1 MQMYHVTD
9 AIFKYLDFKALRNA
23 ELAVE
28 KWKSIIASGK
38 LWEKFLQ
45 KKVSDTL

>member
-1 MQMYHVTD
+1 MYHVTD

-28 KWKSIIASGK
+28 RWKSIIASGK
-38 LWEKFLQ
+38 FWEKFLL
-45 KKVSDTL
+45 KKVNEIF